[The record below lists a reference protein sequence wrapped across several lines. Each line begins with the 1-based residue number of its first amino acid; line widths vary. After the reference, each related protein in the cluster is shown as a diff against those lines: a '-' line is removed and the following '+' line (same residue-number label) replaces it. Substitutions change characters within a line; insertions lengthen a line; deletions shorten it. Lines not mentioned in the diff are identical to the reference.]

1 MRRFVEIDGRRY
13 LWRDLLKLR
22 REQKQGEPEQQL
34 ALFELKED
42 RRPAS
47 QVSADGRYAS
57 RRCSRSTEP
66 HQGLIVFPA
75 HTRTGSL
82 ICVYC
87 NKPDLLSGDARCLS
101 TFGLMSRELGFG
113 PMRILVWAVLGAI
126 GAILAIFVTWGLA
139 RAEYQRTKRQLI
151 AQRFTK
157 VALFRGIIR
166 EFDQLLQQ
174 YVKAVFSN
182 ETEAIAFYA
191 KHNNNS
197 QLHAVRDIANLPV
210 TEWPSF
216 ASYSTF
222 KMYWFFSL
230 QILQTSNV
238 QPINKDDVKDKL
250 DKHDTWL
257 RILSE
262 DLKRE
267 KIVVTLTCDRK
278 ATPRREQYLVGYHL
292 LYSRPQGSNAPRHRA
307 GMTMVPTLGGEEL
320 LEGMN
325 FQEPHARGR
334 AGTDAVVAASRKKNP
349 SSQARLGFIGR
360 ARGRQCARSTR
371 TNIFPLAS
379 QA

>member
-1 MRRFVEIDGRRY
+1 
-13 LWRDLLKLR
+13 
-22 REQKQGEPEQQL
+22 
-34 ALFELKED
+34 
-42 RRPAS
+42 
-47 QVSADGRYAS
+47 
-57 RRCSRSTEP
+57 
-66 HQGLIVFPA
+66 
-75 HTRTGSL
+75 
-82 ICVYC
+82 
-87 NKPDLLSGDARCLS
+87 
-101 TFGLMSRELGFG
+101 
-113 PMRILVWAVLGAI
+113 MRILVWAVLGAI

-267 KIVVTLTCDRK
+267 KN
-278 ATPRREQYLVGYHL
+278 RRDINL
-292 LYSRPQGSNAPRHRA
+292 
-307 GMTMVPTLGGEEL
+307 
-320 LEGMN
+320 
-325 FQEPHARGR
+325 
-334 AGTDAVVAASRKKNP
+334 
-349 SSQARLGFIGR
+349 
-360 ARGRQCARSTR
+360 RS
-371 TNIFPLAS
+371 
-379 QA
+379 